1 MVLVVVVALV
11 VGGEAW
17 ALWPA
22 TTWPRTFCAP
32 VVRVVGADA
41 RAIVTSRAANEN
53 LAFTP
58 AEHKMIA
65 ALQADIVLAE
75 AAAPTAQ
82 LRLELRNYM
91 KQLHGIYTSPFGKL
105 RWSVGK
111 VNSLRQHRRALAK
124 VRSDVPRYRERH
136 SRHLHLIECLG

>member
-22 TTWPRTFCAP
+22 TTWPRAFCAP

-91 KQLHGIYTSPFGKL
+91 KQLHGIYTSMNGVTDAMSTFDQLARTQL
-105 RWSVGK
+105 RACGVTPVG
-111 VNSLRQHRRALAK
+111 S
-124 VRSDVPRYRERH
+124 
-136 SRHLHLIECLG
+136 

>member
-11 VGGEAW
+11 VGGAAW

-22 TTWPRTFCAP
+22 TTWPRAFCAP

-41 RAIVTSRAANEN
+41 RAIVTYRAANEN
-53 LAFTP
+53 LAITP
-58 AEHKMIA
+58 AEHKMVA

-82 LRLELRNYM
+82 LRLELRNYVE
-91 KQLHGIYTSPFGKL
+91 QLHGIYTSMNGVTDAMSTFDQLARTQL
-105 RWSVGK
+105 RACGVTPVG
-111 VNSLRQHRRALAK
+111 S
-124 VRSDVPRYRERH
+124 
-136 SRHLHLIECLG
+136 